1 MENEVKDRIN
11 GHSKP
16 MSKKKKIIF
25 IVSVLA
31 VLLTT
36 IIGIVVWCV
45 TLECPAI
52 PPNQLN
58 VIEYSVY

>member
-16 MSKKKKIIF
+16 MSKKKKR
-25 IVSVLA
+25 IVIASVLA

-45 TLECPAI
+45 TLECPAV

-58 VIEYSVY
+58 VIEYSIS